1 MTNSTTTTTKTPE
14 TNMVFDDNVIA
25 KITGKTACDVDG
37 VLALEGNVFEKMT
50 DRLSSGDDPTQ
61 GVDVNMNEDENR
73 VELKINAILEY
84 GKNAEQVF
92 NKMTQKITNSVE
104 EMTNMKV
111 DKIDLTVQDML
122 TREEWAEKNE
132 PKSEKKRDKHDH
144 DHDSK

>member
-1 MTNSTTTTTKTPE
+1 
-14 TNMVFDDNVIA
+14 
-25 KITGKTACDVDG
+25 
-37 VLALEGNVFEKMT
+37 
-50 DRLSSGDDPTQ
+50 
-61 GVDVNMNEDENR
+61 MNEDENR

-144 DHDSK
+144 DRDSK